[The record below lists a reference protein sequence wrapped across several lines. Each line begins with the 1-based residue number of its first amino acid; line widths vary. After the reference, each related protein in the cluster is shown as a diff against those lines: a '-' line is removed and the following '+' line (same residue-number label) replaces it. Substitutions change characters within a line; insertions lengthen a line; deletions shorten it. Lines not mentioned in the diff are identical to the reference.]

1 MAKTITIGLS
11 DAEFQK
17 LQKVFSSGEVSESDI
32 TEESIKNR
40 CIKYLKS
47 RVGSH
52 DEVEAK
58 KNITYTAFDPS

>member
-1 MAKTITIGLS
+1 MAKTITIEFS

-17 LQKVFSSGEVSESDI
+17 LQKVLASGEVSESDI

-52 DEVEAK
+52 DEAEAK
-58 KNITYTAFDPS
+58 KNITYTTFDPS

>member
-52 DEVEAK
+52 DEAEAK